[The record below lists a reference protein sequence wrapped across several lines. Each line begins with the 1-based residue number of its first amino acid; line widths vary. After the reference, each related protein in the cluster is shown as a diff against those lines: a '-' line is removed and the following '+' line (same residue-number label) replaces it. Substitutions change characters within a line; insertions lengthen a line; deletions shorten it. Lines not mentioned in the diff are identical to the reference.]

1 MYVSHNL
8 TKMMLTAKVMLMI
21 WWWQTC
27 IATHDDDSDDDDVDD
42 RVVADMLYSNP
53 CGAKYL
59 RQPINKVTL
68 TT

>member
-1 MYVSHNL
+1 ML
-8 TKMMLTAKVMLMI
+8 QRKMNDPTLSKSFKIFFSLFDE
-21 WWWQTC
+21 
-27 IATHDDDSDDDDVDD
+27 DDIDNESDVDE
-42 RVVADMLYSNP
+42 RVVADLYSNP

>member
-1 MYVSHNL
+1 MTMTITMTTND
-8 TKMMLTAKVMLMI
+8 K
-21 WWWQTC
+21 
-27 IATHDDDSDDDDVDD
+27 DDVDNNSD
-42 RVVADMLYSNP
+42 VDDLVVADMYSNP